1 MLILCSNSAN
11 VFMSHLPM
19 FMLASSCQEVLH
31 YFSVAPPYELK
42 LFSFRRL
49 SCSPP
54 CSKNPANI
62 WEVFLS
68 SSLTMSFWISDFIM
82 ALGFPSQD
90 DSSVMEYTISGLIL
104 LISSIPFL
112 PQLLLSYLST
122 LCPVH
127 VSHCHVSVSGA
138 CTTVGSECLPDNA
151 PTTIPSHPSVAGNDF
166 TTFIFLHNT

>member
-1 MLILCSNSAN
+1 MYSCLTCPCSCLLPHAKKCSIISLWPLLMNS
-11 VFMSHLPM
+11 SYSP
-19 FMLASSCQEVLH
+19 SE
-31 YFSVAPPYELK
+31 
-42 LFSFRRL
+42 RL